1 MQSRTREAHTPGFT
15 AERSLDA
22 RGSPY
27 RMTATRFLSTD
38 ADIRPQMP
46 FCMHL
51 ERRIWVASDRV
62 AEAAAAENWSSYNY
76 FAQYLR
82 GLMATY
88 IKRGC

>member
-1 MQSRTREAHTPGFT
+1 MRSRTRAAHTPGFT

-22 RGSPY
+22 RRSQY
-27 RMTATRFLSTD
+27 RMTADRFLSAD

-51 ERRIWVASDRV
+51 ERRIWVASDSLAV
-62 AEAAAAENWSSYNY
+62 AATSGNWSSYNAS
-76 FAQYLR
+76 AQYLR

-88 IKRGC
+88 IARGC